1 MMTMIQE
8 DLEVVRH
15 ITILHDEDI
24 KRIPRTMTIS
34 TGEVDMEETEL
45 PYIEMLIQE
54 ALGSITPD
62 AIATRIVLILCTKD
76 HRRLIR
82 RTRCPE

>member
-1 MMTMIQE
+1 MTMIQE

-15 ITILHDEDI
+15 IIILQEEDI
-24 KRIPRTMTIS
+24 KRTPRTMTIKI
-34 TGEVDMEETEL
+34 GEAAMGETEL
-45 PYIEMLIQE
+45 LHIEMLTQE
-54 ALGSITPD
+54 ALEPITPD
-62 AIATRIVLILCTKD
+62 AIATRIILILITKD